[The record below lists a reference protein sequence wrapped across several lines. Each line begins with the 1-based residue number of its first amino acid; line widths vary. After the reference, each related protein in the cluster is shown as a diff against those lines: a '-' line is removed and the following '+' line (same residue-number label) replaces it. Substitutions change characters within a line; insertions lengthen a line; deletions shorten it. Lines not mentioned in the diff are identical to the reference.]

1 MGTAAKASPR
11 FGTRRFT
18 EDRHPLWIAA
28 KSLNVFP
35 HPAQRRD
42 LIEHRVVAVSMM
54 LRLGGQLRKRKN
66 SSDNQPVIYAHQHHA
81 LLGQYLPVRGRN
93 PTDAPGEAPPL
104 NPKHDRA

>member
-42 LIEHRVVAVSMM
+42 LIEHRVVAGSMM
-54 LRLGGQLRKRKN
+54 LRLGGQLRMRKK
-66 SSDNQPVIYAHQHHA
+66 SEDTQPGIDAHQNH
-81 LLGQYLPVRGRN
+81 
-93 PTDAPGEAPPL
+93 APPAQL
-104 NPKHDRA
+104 LAGIAANRTGATGKPSAVMP